1 MCASSH
7 IQGSKVFRPAGG
19 RSALRRE
26 GGMTAV
32 GLIIFI
38 AFAGLFAFAG
48 IRLTPVYLNYM
59 KVLGVI
65 NGVQMKVLGVINGV
79 QEEFDGA
86 NASRAAIRSS
96 ISRRFDVESVGEI
109 TAREITVTSVDGG
122 FEVRAQYPHVAPF
135 IANVSFYVEF
145 DKAVLVRR

>member
-1 MCASSH
+1 CASSH

-26 GGMTAV
+26 GGMTTV
-32 GLIIFI
+32 GLIILV
-38 AFAGLFAFAG
+38 AFVGLFAFAG
-48 IRLTPVYLNYM
+48 LRLTPVYLNY
-59 KVLGVI
+59 
-65 NGVQMKVLGVINGV
+65 MKVLGVINGV